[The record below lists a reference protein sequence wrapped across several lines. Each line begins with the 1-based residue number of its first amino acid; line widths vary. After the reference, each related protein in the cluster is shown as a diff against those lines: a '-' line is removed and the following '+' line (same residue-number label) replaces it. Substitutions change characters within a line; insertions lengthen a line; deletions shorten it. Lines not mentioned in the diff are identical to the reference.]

1 MAPAFLTVD
10 DVTQVFPLDGGGRY
24 VALKDIDLDIAEGEF
39 ISLIGH
45 SGCGKSTLLNLLAGL
60 TQASSGGI
68 LMGGRQVTDPGPDRM
83 VVFQNYSL
91 LPWQTVRQ
99 NIALAVNNVMRSASE
114 SERRERIEANIA
126 RVGLAHAADKLP
138 AELSGGMK
146 QRVAIARALA
156 IEPKLLLL
164 DEPFGALDALTR
176 GNLQQQLMQ
185 ICQQA
190 GVTTVMVTHDVDE
203 ALLLSDRVV
212 CMTNGPEA
220 GIGQILRVNLPRP
233 RQRLEVMEHPDY
245 YQLRSELIGFLQQQ
259 RRLKQRQQSIG
270 AAGTASTAA
279 SAGDASAESNA
290 ATARPADRGGATGSG
305 ALATASGTPTAGTT
319 TTAAGG
325 IPTKIRIGYLPG
337 LDIAPLAVA
346 MERGYF
352 RDAGLTVLP
361 VSFNR
366 WQQLEEK
373 LRDGDL
379 DLAITSATSPLA
391 LTLGLNGQPAWP
403 AITPMTVTRNGN
415 ALCLARRFLDLDVR
429 DLSGLAA
436 RLQGREWPLR
446 LAIAQNGNM
455 QELLL
460 RHWLASGGIAPGHDV
475 EFLTLSPMAMQA
487 ALLAGEIDGFIAGR
501 YRVAKAVEAGL
512 AYVLATDLE
521 IWSGHPEKVL
531 TCHESWAA
539 SHEASL
545 LAFCGGLMRA
555 AQLCDDGGQHDALV
569 GLLSRP
575 QWLGSGS
582 ALALQRQ
589 FDLGLGAPS
598 GERLPLNRYHSDRAH
613 VANPAE
619 GAWILSQFSRWGW
632 SVFPSNR
639 LELLSQVYRNDLC
652 NRALEQ
658 AGFPA
663 LRPERQPFRLADGIA
678 FDQDDPLG
686 YLRALPFSNPTAVET
701 VSLPPAASSRS
712 LATR

>member
-39 ISLIGH
+39 VSLIGH

-68 LMGGRQVTDPGPDRM
+68 LMNGRQVTDPGPDRM

-99 NIALAVNNVMRSASE
+99 NIALAVNNVMAGTSD
-114 SERRERIEANIA
+114 SERRERVERNIQ

-185 ICQQA
+185 ICQEA
-190 GVTTVMVTHDVDE
+190 GVTTAMVTHDVDE

-212 CMTNGPEA
+212 CLTNGPEA

-245 YQLRSELIGFLQQQ
+245 YKLRSELIGFLQQQ
-259 RRLKQRQQSIG
+259 RRLKQRQRN
-270 AAGTASTAA
+270 STAPAAPASVA
-279 SAGDASAESNA
+279 SAGSHQ
-290 ATARPADRGGATGSG
+290 RLRV
-305 ALATASGTPTAGTT
+305 
-319 TTAAGG
+319 
-325 IPTKIRIGYLPG
+325 GYVPG

-346 MERGYF
+346 LDRGF
-352 RDAGLTVLP
+352 FQDTNLQVLP

-366 WQQLEEK
+366 WQQLEER
-373 LRDGDL
+373 LQAGEL
-379 DLAITSATSPLA
+379 DLAITSATTPLA
-391 LTLGLNGQPAWP
+391 LTLGLGRRPAWP

-415 ALCLARRFLDLDVR
+415 ALCLARRFLELNVR
-429 DLSGLAA
+429 DLPSLAA

-446 LAIAQNGNM
+446 LAIAQADSM

-460 RHWLASGGIAPGHDV
+460 RHWLASGGIDPEREV
-475 EFLTLSPMAMQA
+475 EFQTLSPMAMQA
-487 ALLAGEIDGFIAGR
+487 ALLSGEIDGFIAGR
-501 YRVAKAVEAGL
+501 FRVAKAVEADL
-512 AYVLATDLE
+512 AYVLATDLD

-531 TCHESWAA
+531 TCHEGWAA
-539 SHEASL
+539 NHEEAL
-545 LAFCGGLMRA
+545 LTFCAALMRA
-555 AQLCDDGGQHDALV
+555 AKICDDGGQHDNLV

-582 ALALQRQ
+582 AAALQRQ
-589 FDLGLGAPS
+589 FDLGLGEPS
-598 GERLPLNRYHSDRAH
+598 GERMPLNRYHSDRAH
-613 VANPAE
+613 VANSAE
-619 GAWILSQFSRWGW
+619 GAWILSQFSRWGR

-639 LELLSQVYRNDLC
+639 VELLSQVYRNDLC
-652 NRALEQ
+652 NRALER
-658 AGFPA
+658 AGFTA
-663 LRPERQPFRLADGIA
+663 LRPERQPFRLADGLA
-678 FDQDDPLG
+678 FDQDDPLA
-686 YLRALPFSNPTAVET
+686 YVSALPFSATTAIE
-701 VSLPPAASSRS
+701 SIPLPSAGAART